1 MTLQLKSTLS
11 NPSDSVHQV
20 AQVIRTFNAEQLVQ
34 LINLVP
40 ALYQKAQQEELFIAG
55 LSYQA
60 FFALSTAEKNRLWQE
75 ALRQNKGKYSV
86 EQTQTLF
93 EQLTQSVCS
102 YHHFVRISDDEVMQ
116 DLRKS
121 RDEVCQT

>member
-60 FFALSTAEKNRLWQE
+60 FFALSTAEK
-75 ALRQNKGKYSV
+75 
-86 EQTQTLF
+86 
-93 EQLTQSVCS
+93 
-102 YHHFVRISDDEVMQ
+102 
-116 DLRKS
+116 KS
-121 RDEVCQT
+121 PVARSSQAK